1 MKFNIQAIKTN
12 SRKVYDILLRYT
24 RCTFGELEN
33 LCNMAST
40 ELCMAILQLLRE
52 KKIEQGSEN
61 PGTVYFRLALA
72 TA

>member
-1 MKFNIQAIKTN
+1 MNFNILFIKTN

-24 RCTFGELEN
+24 RCTFGELER

-40 ELCMAILQLLRE
+40 DLCMALAQLLKE
-52 KKIEQGSEN
+52 NKIEQVSEKQ
-61 PGTVYFRLALA
+61 GVYYRLAAA

>member
-1 MKFNIQAIKTN
+1 MKFNIQAIRTN

-40 ELCMAILQLLRE
+40 DLCMAILQLLRE
-52 KKIEQGSEN
+52 KKIEQVSGN
-61 PGTVYFRLALA
+61 QGIYYRLAVL
-72 TA
+72 TT

>member
-1 MKFNIQAIKTN
+1 MKFNIQAIRTN

-33 LCNMAST
+33 LCNLAST
-40 ELCMAILQLLRE
+40 D
-52 KKIEQGSEN
+52 KKIEQVSEKQ
-61 PGTVYFRLALA
+61 GIYYRLAVL